1 MNPWME
7 VLHKIDAVV
16 VAVLFLVKLLVF
28 VEVVQINTG
37 RNVVSVAVLFQLIL
51 HDYAEVVRTNT
62 VQSVLFVVELFQKKS
77 EGSAVGV
84 RANIKLD
91 AINAART

>member
-1 MNPWME
+1 M
-7 VLHKIDAVV
+7 LHKIDAVV

-28 VEVVQINTG
+28 VEVV
-37 RNVVSVAVLFQLIL
+37 
-51 HDYAEVVRTNT
+51 RTNT
-62 VQSVLFVVELFQKKS
+62 AQSVLFVVEPFQKKS
-77 EGSAVGV
+77 EGFAVGV

>member
-16 VAVLFLVKLLVF
+16 VAVLFP
-28 VEVVQINTG
+28 
-37 RNVVSVAVLFQLIL
+37 LIL

-62 VQSVLFVVELFQKKS
+62 AQSVLFVVEPFQKKS
-77 EGSAVGV
+77 EGFAVGV

>member
-1 MNPWME
+1 M
-7 VLHKIDAVV
+7 LHKIDAVV

-28 VEVVQINTG
+28 VEVVQINTVQ
-37 RNVVSVAVLFQLIL
+37 NVVSVAVLFPLIL

-62 VQSVLFVVELFQKKS
+62 AQSVLFAVEPFQKKS

-84 RANIKLD
+84 RANIKL
-91 AINAART
+91 ATVNAARTED

>member
-1 MNPWME
+1 M
-7 VLHKIDAVV
+7 LHKIDAVV
-16 VAVLFLVKLLVF
+16 VAALFLVKLLVF
-28 VEVVQINTG
+28 VEVVQINTVQ
-37 RNVVSVAVLFQLIL
+37 NVVSVAVLFPLIL

-62 VQSVLFVVELFQKKS
+62 AQSVLFVVEPSQKKS
-77 EGSAVGV
+77 EGFAVGV